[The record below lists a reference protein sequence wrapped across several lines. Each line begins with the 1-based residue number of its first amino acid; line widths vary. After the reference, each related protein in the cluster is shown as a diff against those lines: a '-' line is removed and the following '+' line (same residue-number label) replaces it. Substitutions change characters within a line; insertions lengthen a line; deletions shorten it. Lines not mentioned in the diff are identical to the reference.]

1 MSGETELE
9 TLIREGGEA
18 RGEVRLRLALLRR
31 ETGRLASDA
40 DVAARKGVT
49 VLKWGGGAF
58 IASAVLF
65 RLLKLRR
72 GFRGIRW
79 LWSLGPIVARL
90 ALSRFAGRR
99 T

>member
-9 TLIREGGEA
+9 ALIREGGEA
-18 RGEVRLRLALLRR
+18 RSEARLRLALLKR

-40 DVAARKGVT
+40 DAAARKGVT

-58 IASAVLF
+58 IVSAVLF